1 MIYYHFTDFSFCW
14 MNAFGTLE
22 PISSIISGFCNMNM
36 ILCLYNGNLCLPIQ
50 VMENI
55 GRLLGGRVSRYQ
67 TRPCIRP
74 GQVSSQ
80 GKLPGHGV
88 TAGEAWAAATTII
101 NKPRTCLA
109 LQIIMSQTQPIYI
122 NPTHFTLNTIY
133 TNHTCHQK
141 LFLDHIPI
149 VKR

>member
-1 MIYYHFTDFSFCW
+1 MFANSGHGKYWLVVGWEGI
-14 MNAFGTLE
+14 TLPE
-22 PISSIISGFCNMNM
+22 
-36 ILCLYNGNLCLPIQ
+36 
-50 VMENI
+50 
-55 GRLLGGRVSRYQ
+55 